1 MRRAAKHP
9 PLVVHIIHSLG
20 TGGLENGLVNI
31 INRTPPERYRHAIVC
46 LTESGEFAGR
56 ITAPG
61 VEVIALHKRPG
72 HDLGLYWRV
81 WKTLRRLRP
90 AIVHTRNLST
100 LEMQFVAALLP
111 GVKRVHGEHGRDVFD
126 LDGTNRKYN
135 LLRKAARFVVQRY
148 IAVSKDLERWLIDTV
163 GVPPA
168 RVRQI
173 YNGVDQQKFRPREGA
188 RPEVTPPGF
197 LPEDAVVVGTVGRL
211 AGVKNQLSLLRA
223 VQILLRAHPALAAR
237 LRLVVVGDGPM
248 AAQVAQ
254 SVKDL
259 GLEPLAWLPGDR
271 HDIPQLL
278 QCMDL
283 FVLPS
288 LGEGIS
294 NTVLEAMASGL
305 PVIATDVGGNPEL
318 VHDGWSGR
326 LVPVSD
332 DGALAAAINEL
343 AHDREGRIEMSVNAL
358 ERVRSNFD
366 WGRTVAEYLD
376 VYDQLGGVA
385 QRATGAAT
393 ERAPHA

>member
-135 LLRKAARFVVQRY
+135 LLRKAARFVLQRY

-163 GVPPA
+163 GVPAA

-197 LPEDAVVVGTVGRL
+197 LPVDAVVVGTVGRL
-211 AGVKNQLSLLRA
+211 AAVKNHFSLLRS
-223 VQILLRAHPALAAR
+223 VDLVRQRHPALAAR
-237 LRLVVVGDGPM
+237 LRVIIVGDGPLAM
-248 AAQVAQ
+248 HIAQTVTEM
-254 SVKDL
+254 
-259 GLEPLAWLPGDR
+259 GLQHHVWLTGDR
-271 HDIPQLL
+271 RDIPELL
-278 QCMDL
+278 QCMDV

-294 NTVLEAMASGL
+294 NTVLEAMSAGL
-305 PVIATDVGGNPEL
+305 AVIATRVGGNPEL
-318 VHDGWSGR
+318 VQDRVTGR
-326 LVPVSD
+326 LVPVD
-332 DGALAAAINEL
+332 DDDALSAAIVELTSNADWLVEMGLAAADE
-343 AHDREGRIEMSVNAL
+343 
-358 ERVRSNFD
+358 VRGQFD
-366 WGRTVAEYLD
+366 WRRTVAAYLS
-376 VYDQLGGVA
+376 VYDELIY
-385 QRATGAAT
+385 GASARGDRELLT
-393 ERAPHA
+393 DA

>member
-163 GVPPA
+163 GVPAA

-173 YNGVDQQKFRPREGA
+173 YNGVDQA
-188 RPEVTPPGF
+188 RSHTAG
-197 LPEDAVVVGTVGRL
+197 LPARGCG
-211 AGVKNQLSLLRA
+211 GGG
-223 VQILLRAHPALAAR
+223 HGGAAR
-237 LRLVVVGDGPM
+237 GG
-248 AAQVAQ
+248 Q
-254 SVKDL
+254 
-259 GLEPLAWLPGDR
+259 EP
-271 HDIPQLL
+271 
-278 QCMDL
+278 
-283 FVLPS
+283 F
-288 LGEGIS
+288 
-294 NTVLEAMASGL
+294 
-305 PVIATDVGGNPEL
+305 
-318 VHDGWSGR
+318 
-326 LVPVSD
+326 
-332 DGALAAAINEL
+332 LAAAIC
-343 AHDREGRIEMSVNAL
+343 RP
-358 ERVRSNFD
+358 RSA
-366 WGRTVAEYLD
+366 TAS
-376 VYDQLGGVA
+376 
-385 QRATGAAT
+385 RAGCAAP
-393 ERAPHA
+393 RHHRR

>member
-1 MRRAAKHP
+1 MRSAAGQP

-31 INRTPPERYRHAIVC
+31 INRTPPDRYRHAIVC
-46 LTESGEFAGR
+46 LTESGEFARR

-126 LDGTNRKYN
+126 LDGSNRKYN
-135 LLRKAARFVVQRY
+135 LLRKAARRVVQRY

-163 GVPPA
+163 GVPA
-168 RVRQI
+168 TRVRQI
-173 YNGVDQQKFRPREGA
+173 YNGVDQQRFRPREGDRRA
-188 RPEVTPPGF
+188 LTPPGF
-197 LPEDAVVVGTVGRL
+197 LPADAVVVGTVGRL
-211 AGVKNQLSLLRA
+211 AEVKNQLSLLRA
-223 VQILLRAHPALAAR
+223 IYQVLQTQPQLAAR
-237 LRLVVVGDGPM
+237 LRLIVVGDGPM
-248 AAQVAQ
+248 AGQVAQ

-259 GLEPLAWLPGDR
+259 GLERLAWLPGDR

-278 QCMDL
+278 QCMDV
-283 FVLPS
+283 FALPS

-305 PVIATDVGGNPEL
+305 PVIATRVGGNPEL
-318 VHDGWSGR
+318 VEDGWNGR
-326 LVPVSD
+326 LVPVAD
-332 DGALAAAINEL
+332 DEALARAIVDVALDAEQRI
-343 AHDREGRIEMSVNAL
+343 AMGDRAL
-358 ERVRSNFD
+358 ERVRASFD
-366 WGRTVAEYLD
+366 WKRTVGEYLD
-376 VYDQLGGVA
+376 VYDRLGGCSRMPTA
-385 QRATGAAT
+385 R